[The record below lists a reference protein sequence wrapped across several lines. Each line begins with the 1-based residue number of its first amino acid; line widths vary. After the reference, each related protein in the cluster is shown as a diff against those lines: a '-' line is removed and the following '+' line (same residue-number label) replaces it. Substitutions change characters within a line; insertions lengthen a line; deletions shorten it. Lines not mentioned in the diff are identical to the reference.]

1 MNASRSEAQCLFS
14 KRIRIPRG
22 ILLVQHKNRLRKKKG
37 ISRHTDNIERYGY
50 RIGFI
55 TDIMNI
61 LSKCNLS
68 DSLSNYTKLNS
79 LLSYVVKKR
88 CNMYKYCPIIHNFHF
103 KSVIAL
109 SFVISPIWSSG
120 KKLRLIEL
128 ISVFYEKSLGIPKG
142 LS

>member
-1 MNASRSEAQCLFS
+1 M
-14 KRIRIPRG
+14 PRG
-22 ILLVQHKNRLRKKKG
+22 ILLVQHKNRLRKTKG
-37 ISRHTDNIERYGY
+37 LSRHTDNIERYGY

-55 TDIMNI
+55 PDIMNM

-103 KSVIAL
+103 KSAL
-109 SFVISPIWSSG
+109 SFVISPISSSG
-120 KKLRLIEL
+120 KKLRLIEF
-128 ISVFYEKSLGIPKG
+128 ISGFL
-142 LS
+142 